1 MAAAGKCFWE
11 FMEKDSLKEVSFSF
25 TEPSC
30 SAGWVQHGKS
40 CYIVINIPTA
50 EWSAARPN
58 CLKFGGDLA
67 KIPRDDENQFLY
79 NLTSNQTYRTH
90 GDLFSQGSSN
100 SMPESLKIMPFFVLL
115 SSFPSN
121 FQP

>member
-11 FMEKDSLKEVSFSF
+11 FMEKDSLKDVSFSC

-30 SAGWVQHGKS
+30 STGCVQHGKS
-40 CYIVINIPTA
+40 YSIVIDIPTA

-67 KIPRDDENQFLY
+67 KITSDDENQFLY
-79 NLTSNQTYRTH
+79 NLIGNQTYTTH
-90 GDLFSQGSSN
+90 EELFSQGSRN
-100 SMPESLKIMPFFVLL
+100 SMPENLKIMLFFVLL
-115 SSFPSN
+115 SSFLLN
-121 FQP
+121 F